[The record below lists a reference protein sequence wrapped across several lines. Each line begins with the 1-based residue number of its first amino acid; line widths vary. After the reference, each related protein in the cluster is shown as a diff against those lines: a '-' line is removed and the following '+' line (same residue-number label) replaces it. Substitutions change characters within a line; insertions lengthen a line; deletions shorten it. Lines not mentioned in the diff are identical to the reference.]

1 MTENKKQKVLFLCT
15 HNSARSQMAEG
26 LMNAV
31 LGDKYEASS
40 AGTEP
45 TSVNEYAIRAMDE
58 IGIDISLHTTKGV
71 DAFIAQ
77 RFGYVV
83 TVCDN
88 ANEACPYF
96 PNAEKRI
103 HQGFLDP
110 TDANGDEEERLA
122 VFRKVRDEIKDWILK
137 TFNPSVS
144 NTNKP

>member
-58 IGIDISLHTTKGV
+58 IGIDISLHTSKGV
-71 DAFIAQ
+71 DAFIDE
-77 RFGYVV
+77 RFDYVV

-96 PNAEKRI
+96 ANAEKRI

-110 TDANGDEEERLA
+110 AGANGDKEEKLA
-122 VFRKVRDEIKDWILK
+122 VFRKVRDEIKDWILN
-137 TFNPSVS
+137 TFSPSASNIDNP
-144 NTNKP
+144 